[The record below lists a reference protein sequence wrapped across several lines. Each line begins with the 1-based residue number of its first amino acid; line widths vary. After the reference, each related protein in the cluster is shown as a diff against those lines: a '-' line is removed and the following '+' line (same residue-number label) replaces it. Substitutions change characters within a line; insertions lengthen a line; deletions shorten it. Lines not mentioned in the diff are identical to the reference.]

1 MNCWEEDNIMYVK
14 AYTFPVGK
22 EDISI
27 DNFIKRYHF
36 DENDEELIKSTDIF
50 LAGIITIIAVVCYRQ
65 ENLVCAVTLGK
76 RYDELEAIVE
86 ESGNLLLS
94 YCMEC
99 MGMELLSK
107 AYVKI
112 NEAVF
117 RETGKWM
124 GEYHFPDSDILK
136 VENELTKVLGE
147 KGIYW
152 KKGMLHPLK
161 SVLFTAEYKKNKT
174 ESGCHNC
181 ERCDNL
187 TCSFREKAALRGP
200 VKRDEKIVDRSRSY
214 SYGISRILENQ
225 PGKHKD

>member
-1 MNCWEEDNIMYVK
+1 MYVK

-36 DENDEELIKSTDIF
+36 DENDKELIKSTGTF
-50 LAGIITIIAVVCYRQ
+50 LAGIITIIAVVCYRK

-76 RYDELEAIVE
+76 PYDELEALVE
-86 ESGNLLLS
+86 ASGNLLLS

-107 AYVKI
+107 AYAKM

-124 GEYHFPDSDILK
+124 GEYHFPDSDKLK
-136 VENELTKVLGE
+136 AENELEKVLEE

-152 KKGMLHPLK
+152 KNGMLHPLK
-161 SVLFTAEYKKNKT
+161 SVLFTAEYKENKT
-174 ESGCHNC
+174 ESGCHSC
-181 ERCDNL
+181 EQCDNL
-187 TCSFREKAALRGP
+187 TCSFREIAALRRP
-200 VKRDEKIVDRSRSY
+200 AKRDEKTVDRSRSY

>member
-1 MNCWEEDNIMYVK
+1 MYVK

-27 DNFIKRYHF
+27 DNFIERYHF
-36 DENDEELIKSTDIF
+36 DENDKELIKSTGIF
-50 LAGIITIIAVVCYRQ
+50 LTGIITIIAVVSYRQ

-76 RYDELEAIVE
+76 QYDELEALVE
-86 ESGNLLLS
+86 ESGNLLLA

-99 MGMELLSK
+99 MGLELLSK
-107 AYVKI
+107 AYAKV

-117 RETGKWM
+117 QETGKWM
-124 GEYHFPDSDILK
+124 GAYHFEDSDRLK
-136 VENELTKVLGE
+136 VENELAKALGE

-152 KKGMLHPLK
+152 KNGMLHPLK
-161 SVLFTAEYKKNKT
+161 SVLFTAEYKENRT

-181 ERCDNL
+181 EQCDNL
-187 TCSFREKAALRGP
+187 TCSFREIAALWGTA
-200 VKRDEKIVDRSRSY
+200 KMDEKIMDRSRRY

-225 PGKHKD
+225 PGQHKV